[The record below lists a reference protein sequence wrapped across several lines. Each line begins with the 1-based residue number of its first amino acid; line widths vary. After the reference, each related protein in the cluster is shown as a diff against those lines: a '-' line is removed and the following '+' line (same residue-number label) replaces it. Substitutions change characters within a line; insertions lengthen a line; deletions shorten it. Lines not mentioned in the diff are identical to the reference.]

1 MDERDLEI
9 LKAATDLGT
18 DNLEAVAAET
28 NIAKSTVHYRLE
40 RLQERGIIKNDLW
53 EIELESLGLAMTVI
67 SEIVAKYDEDYHKR
81 VGTKI
86 AAVQGVNK
94 VYWTMGEVDFI
105 AIAHLP
111 SQEHLED
118 LFQSYES
125 IDEIKR
131 TNSTY
136 VIDTIKDERFPI
148 RDYDISVFID
158 ELEDG

>member
-1 MDERDLEI
+1 MDERDLKI
-9 LKAATDLGT
+9 LKAVTELGT

-40 RLQERGIIKNDLW
+40 RLQEQGIIKNDLW
-53 EIELESLGLAMTVI
+53 EIEFDSLGLAITVI
-67 SEIVAKYDEDYHKR
+67 SEVVAKYAEDYHEQ
-81 VGTKI
+81 VGAKI
-86 AAVQGVNK
+86 SAVQGVNK

-111 SQEHLED
+111 SQEHLRD
-118 LFQSYES
+118 LFQRYES
-125 IDEIKR
+125 IDEVQR

-148 RDYDISVFID
+148 RDYEISVLID
-158 ELEDG
+158 ELDDG